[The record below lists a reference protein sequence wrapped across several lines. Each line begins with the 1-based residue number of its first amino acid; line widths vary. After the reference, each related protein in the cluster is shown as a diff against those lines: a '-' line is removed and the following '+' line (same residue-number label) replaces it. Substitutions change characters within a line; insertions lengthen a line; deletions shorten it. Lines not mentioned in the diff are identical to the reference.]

1 MCVPM
6 YRLVLVF
13 INFSPFTLNKSLTI
27 MSDNNDDKIN
37 TKNVQPTPDLF
48 VYICN
53 IEKKSYLFFW
63 LFKIWPKK
71 IWKICK
77 KKKKKNKFTRWL
89 PNSVQIQLF
98 DPIRFGFQFWID
110 QLIYFRLKRKEKSP
124 VRFDTNFIPFIF
136 HYVFFHSYIFRNENR
151 LESFHFIINAK
162 VM

>member
-53 IEKKSYLFFW
+53 IEKKILSFF
-63 LFKIWPKK
+63 
-71 IWKICK
+71 
-77 KKKKKNKFTRWL
+77 
-89 PNSVQIQLF
+89 
-98 DPIRFGFQFWID
+98 
-110 QLIYFRLKRKEKSP
+110 LI
-124 VRFDTNFIPFIF
+124 I
-136 HYVFFHSYIFRNENR
+136 
-151 LESFHFIINAK
+151 
-162 VM
+162 